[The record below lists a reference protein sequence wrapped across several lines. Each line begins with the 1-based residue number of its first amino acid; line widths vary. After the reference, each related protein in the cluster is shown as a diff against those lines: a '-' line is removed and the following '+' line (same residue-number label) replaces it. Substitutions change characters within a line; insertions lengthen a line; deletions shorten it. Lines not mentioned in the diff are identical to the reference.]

1 MYLQSLKECVQFP
14 HNFTK
19 ANPTLTSYFYNP
31 LVLWSVDDFD
41 VFSFDLGIDEWRFK
55 IERKFKIVC
64 DVVPKVVQSCCD
76 VVSTYVYVLIND
88 VGSNLMLNVDSFM
101 WINKQQN
108 IKFSKTIIFT
118 C

>member
-1 MYLQSLKECVQFP
+1 MCSISPYF
-14 HNFTK
+14 K

-31 LVLWSVDDFD
+31 LVFLSVDDLC
-41 VFSFDLGIDEWRFK
+41 SLFDLGIDERRFK
-55 IERKFKIVC
+55 VELNFKVVC

-76 VVSTYVYVLIND
+76 VVSPYVYVLIND